1 MEQRKDLWELVRQKL
16 DKNNEPV
23 IESPTNEE
31 STNAI
36 QEQKVRVRKDEV
48 EDSTFS
54 FDAVKEESDLS
65 YNKNIFLNQ
74 GIFAGFVYILTIM
87 LSLIHI

>member
-1 MEQRKDLWELVRQKL
+1 VEQRKDLWELVRQKL

-36 QEQKVRVRKDEV
+36 QEQKVTVRKDEV

-54 FDAVKEESDLS
+54 FDAVKEES
-65 YNKNIFLNQ
+65 KNEI
-74 GIFAGFVYILTIM
+74 TIW
-87 LSLIHI
+87 LDGETGTPLGVITKKKRKKKGDD